1 LNEFISKGFHI
12 IYADEMMVTKS
23 SIPTHAYSRKNERI
37 KIDYWQYRSKPIAAL
52 AGVSEQLG
60 TDLVMLFDYSV
71 NKKKFKVYLDEL
83 RARYF
88 FDDICIYMDNLSVHR
103 SIEIRERMDEL
114 GIAYIFSPI
123 YSPDLNPVEYVFS
136 MVKKQIKAERLNAI
150 VNEQEIDLYSV
161 I

>member
-1 LNEFISKGFHI
+1 
-12 IYADEMMVTKS
+12 
-23 SIPTHAYSRKNERI
+23 
-37 KIDYWQYRSKPIAAL
+37 
-52 AGVSEQLG
+52 
-60 TDLVMLFDYSV
+60 MLFDYSV

-114 GIAYIFSPI
+114 GITYIFSPI

-150 VNEQEIDLYSV
+150 VNEKEIDLYSV
-161 I
+161 IKDSFN